1 VESNDDD
8 RMNSKQVHQVIK
20 LKYKHNN
27 SGYADKSHQ
36 CESVEFPKQVKYLF
50 IFFRMT
56 RSSHDS
62 FFVKRETAY
71 PLCETADFKLH
82 HHNGFIPYINCP
94 FQC

>member
-36 CESVEFPKQVKYLF
+36 CESVEFPRQVKYLF
-50 IFFRMT
+50 IFFSNDAI
-56 RSSHDS
+56 RSR
-62 FFVKRETAY
+62 FVPCKKETAY

-94 FQC
+94 FQR